1 MPEFPTGPAS
11 DYLTSLT
18 AGGLNEWSG
27 KGAVFFSGRVALAD
41 SRTAS
46 RLGAH
51 DQRRGVPRKVAP
63 LGERIYP
70 ARLPRAVGCVRR
82 LCESLLA

>member
-1 MPEFPTGPAS
+1 MERERSGVFLGAGRGP
-11 DYLTSLT
+11 
-18 AGGLNEWSG
+18 
-27 KGAVFFSGRVALAD
+27 LAD